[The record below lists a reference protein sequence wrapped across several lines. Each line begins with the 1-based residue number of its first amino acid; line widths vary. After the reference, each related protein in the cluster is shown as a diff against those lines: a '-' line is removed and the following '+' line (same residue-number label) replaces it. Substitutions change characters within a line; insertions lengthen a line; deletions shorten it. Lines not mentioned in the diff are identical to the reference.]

1 MPTLLALCA
10 TIIRLLRPSDG
21 LHADPCGYFR
31 SVASEVRRR
40 RSTRVRRFAPSP
52 PATAQ
57 SSTEP
62 APLVPAPRKPAD
74 ARPVRTALSAV
85 SPVVDPRKADPPA
98 AMVRPGY
105 RAHERHIAHLAA
117 DRDRLGAT
125 VLLDLSTITERA
137 A

>member
-1 MPTLLALCA
+1 MNHLISLCA
-10 TIIRLLRPSDG
+10 MIIRLLRPSDG

-31 SVASEVRRR
+31 AVASEVRRR
-40 RSTRVRRFAPSP
+40 RSTRVRRFAPSA
-52 PATAQ
+52 PATTQ

-74 ARPVRTALSAV
+74 ARPARTALSAMV
-85 SPVVDPRKADPPA
+85 PVVDPREVEPPA

-105 RAHERHIAHLAA
+105 RAYERQMAHPAV
-117 DRDRLGAT
+117 DRDWLGI
-125 VLLDLSTITERA
+125 VVPLDLSNITERA